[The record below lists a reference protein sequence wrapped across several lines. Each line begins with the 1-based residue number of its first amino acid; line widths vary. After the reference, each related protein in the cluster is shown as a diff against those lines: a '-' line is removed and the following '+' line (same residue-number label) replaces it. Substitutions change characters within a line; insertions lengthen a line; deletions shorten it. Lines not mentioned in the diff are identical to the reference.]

1 MKVTVDRA
9 SVCAGDDVFPHK
21 KTYELP
27 ESADLH
33 GLLKVLKADGF
44 FASVSGNDV
53 VWELTV
59 GNTVF
64 AYLTKSDRCVSRGD
78 IRLSALGCGTL
89 KFSYYTS
96 PLEWKAAIEYRFGN
110 RRTGLT
116 GTARHW
122 TIRPE
127 RTEYDHKK

>member
-1 MKVTVDRA
+1 MKITVDRA

-27 ESADLH
+27 DNADLH

-64 AYLTKSDRCVSRGD
+64 AYFTKSGRCVSRGD
-78 IRLSALGCGTL
+78 IRLSALGHGAL
-89 KFSYYTS
+89 KFAYYTS
-96 PLEWKAAIEYRFGN
+96 PDAWESAQGKR
-110 RRTGLT
+110 
-116 GTARHW
+116 
-122 TIRPE
+122 
-127 RTEYDHKK
+127 

>member
-27 ESADLH
+27 EGADLR

-53 VWELTV
+53 VWELTA
-59 GNTVF
+59 GSTVF
-64 AYLTKSDRCVSRGD
+64 TYFTKSGRCVSRGD
-78 IRLSALGCGTL
+78 IRLSALCSGTL

-96 PLEWKAAIEYRFGN
+96 PDAWENAHN
-110 RRTGLT
+110 RRTS
-116 GTARHW
+116 
-122 TIRPE
+122 
-127 RTEYDHKK
+127 